1 MRRWLSLVLALGCT
15 EFDHPSTVK
24 DLRILAVA
32 AEPSEVILDAGGTI
46 PPVVFTALV
55 VDPAGRTLDF
65 SVRACAN
72 DPRAPSAPGAGA
84 EASGNYP
91 AGGARSTVGSARCP
105 GDGATSW
112 SMPVLVTSGPAGF
125 TFTVQLTAP
134 QLTAAF
140 QADVFPGPLGQ
151 PHGGFDLG
159 LPITVELA
167 VTAGPDQAVAI
178 KRVIFWRSKLRD
190 DQRPN
195 ASPTIAEVATY
206 PERDQ
211 TTLLPAGPRAVL
223 AADAPATVFLDEHP
237 WIEPVGAQA
246 EPYLTTVVD
255 RFTDEVRLHEVP
267 AETLRYQF
275 FASAGKFDPWET
287 SSELPFGA
295 TPASRVPLE
304 GRYHPPAADT
314 LVADGSGGRSREV
327 RIWIVARDERGGASW
342 VERRLLV
349 RER

>member
-1 MRRWLSLVLALGCT
+1 VVALVLALGCT

-112 SMPVLVTSGPAGF
+112 SMPVPVTSGPAGF

-140 QADVFPGPLGQ
+140 QADVFP
-151 PHGGFDLG
+151 
-159 LPITVELA
+159 A
-167 VTAGPDQAVAI
+167 
-178 KRVIFWRSKLRD
+178 RS
-190 DQRPN
+190 
-195 ASPTIAEVATY
+195 ASPT
-206 PERDQ
+206 
-211 TTLLPAGPRAVL
+211 
-223 AADAPATVFLDEHP
+223 AASIWGCPSP
-237 WIEPVGAQA
+237 
-246 EPYLTTVVD
+246 
-255 RFTDEVRLHEVP
+255 
-267 AETLRYQF
+267 
-275 FASAGKFDPWET
+275 
-287 SSELPFGA
+287 SSWR
-295 TPASRVPLE
+295 S
-304 GRYHPPAADT
+304 PPAPT
-314 LVADGSGGRSREV
+314 RRWPSSG
-327 RIWIVARDERGGASW
+327 
-342 VERRLLV
+342 
-349 RER
+349 